1 MAQKA
6 VIYNPLPG
14 VEPYVYAEDFASIIN
29 GLLAGHS
36 GILPTGEKLS
46 AVKINDNLIR
56 ISDGDY
62 SNQGYVIRIPG
73 GETLDIPIESG
84 YQGLNRIDLIISEF
98 FRTEQGDSHEIKV
111 IKGVAATVP
120 IQPQLTQGD
129 LNDGARLRQ
138 EALYRVKITN
148 TTITSLE
155 AIAPVITVSGG
166 IADIV
171 ISKTQ
176 PAYADGRI
184 WICPED

>member
-98 FRTEQGDSHEIKV
+98 LELSKVTVTKSKLLRVLLQPYPYSHSLRKV
-111 IKGVAATVP
+111 TLMMGRGYGRKH
-120 IQPQLTQGD
+120 
-129 LNDGARLRQ
+129 
-138 EALYRVKITN
+138 Y
-148 TTITSLE
+148 
-155 AIAPVITVSGG
+155 IA
-166 IADIV
+166 
-171 ISKTQ
+171 
-176 PAYADGRI
+176 
-184 WICPED
+184 